1 MTQLAEPFNEI
12 PGILAEVPPVKLPV
26 TFSVPAKAAFIVK
39 LALTPPV

>member
-1 MTQLAEPFNEI
+1 MAQLVEPFNEI
-12 PGILAEVPPVKLPV
+12 PGMFAKVPPVKFPV